1 MTDVDDRDLGQYIPL
16 HYHYQMLLDRV
27 RVDGFAQA
35 LDACV
40 PEGGRVL
47 ELGGGTGVLSF
58 LAARRAGRVW
68 CVERNGELV
77 RAAERLLTRNGVG
90 ARVEVV
96 HADAREYLPPE
107 PVDVVVCE
115 MLHVALVREKQLE
128 VIASFKERYA
138 RRFGALPRF
147 VPEVTI
153 LAVQPV
159 QCDFDFGGYDAPV
172 PIFVDPLGA
181 QDRITELAAPLV
193 YSTIEY
199 DQALPP
205 RFDWRGMAAATTP
218 GTFNALRFVTKNLL
232 AILPDEGRAVSWHN
246 QYLILPT
253 PEAIPVVAGDAV
265 HVALAYEPGGSI
277 ASLAGQLGASVT
289 RAPLPTLSPS
299 SAER

>member
-1 MTDVDDRDLGQYIPL
+1 MADVADRDLGQYIPL

-58 LAARRAGRVW
+58 LAARRAAKVW
-68 CVERNGELV
+68 CVERNGELA
-77 RAAERLLTRNGVG
+77 RAAGQLLARNNV
-90 ARVEVV
+90 ASRVEVV
-96 HADAREYLPPE
+96 HADAREYLPLE

-138 RRFGALPRF
+138 RRFGTLPRF
-147 VPEVTI
+147 VPEATI

-172 PIFVDPLGA
+172 PIFVDPLGP

-199 DQALPP
+199 DRTLPR
-205 RFDWRGMAAATTP
+205 RFDWRGTAAVTTA
-218 GTFNALRFVTKNLL
+218 GAFNALRFVTKNLL
-232 AILPDEGRAVSWHN
+232 AVLPDQGRGVSWHN

-253 PEAIPVVAGDAV
+253 PEVIPVAVGDAA

-277 ASLAGQLGASVT
+277 ASLANQLTTAVT
-289 RAPLPTLSPS
+289 RGAAGHDLAL
-299 SAER
+299 AG